1 MRRLH
6 HRGHVWPAGLSS
18 RQRRC
23 RDRKASSFGHA
34 VSRARASCRGLFT
47 GQSAARDRADPQ
59 DRIRRADLSS
69 RRDGENHALL
79 SKPRNRS
86 RPHRTGARGKES
98 ATCRYD
104 YALPPFDAEGRVVSA
119 LPRSGYVLCFGLDAC
134 TSARPPASGRIA
146 AGDFGSCRL
155 GWPHGDHRVDRG
167 IGNLGHARAG
177 RRARALERDPRSAG
191 ATAGYRRLWRRRRGR
206 WCHRDRHPRH
216 GAMNRFAELLDRLAY
231 EPGRNNK
238 LRLMTDYFRTTPDP
252 ERGWALAALTGALSF
267 QYAKPNVVRT
277 LIEQRADPALFR
289 LSRDYVGDTSETIAL
304 MWPVDPSKRPNW
316 VPTLTDVVTT
326 ITTLGKAEL
335 PAQLARWLDALDE
348 TGRWALLKIVMG
360 ALRVGVS
367 ARLAKTAAAAL
378 GGKDPHDIEL
388 LWPGLRPPYTELFA
402 WLEGRADKPVTRDPA
417 TFRPAMLAH
426 AIEETDFPALAPD
439 DFMAEWKWDGIRV
452 QAVAG
457 TGEDGQRVT
466 RLYSRTGEDIS
477 KSFPDLLEALRFD
490 GAIDGELL
498 VLRDGRVQSFNVLQ
512 QRLNRKSVT
521 PKLLTEFPVHLRA
534 YDLLVEGSEDLR
546 EQPFMARR
554 EKLEALVAR
563 LDDPR
568 IDISPLVPFATWD
581 DIAAARKDP
590 ASAGA
595 GDDADAVEGVML
607 KRKDAP
613 YVPGRPKG
621 QWWKWKREPYIVDA
635 VLMYAQRGSGKRS
648 SFYSDYTFG
657 VWTTG
662 EAGDVLVPVGKA
674 YFGFTD
680 EELLQIDRF
689 VRRNT
694 VERFGPVREVVHEA
708 DQGLVLEVAFEGLQR
723 STRHKSGV
731 AMRFPRI
738 SRLRWDK
745 PPGEADRLETLERML
760 AQIENRSTAAAPA
773 ASANVLG

>member
-1 MRRLH
+1 
-6 HRGHVWPAGLSS
+6 
-18 RQRRC
+18 
-23 RDRKASSFGHA
+23 
-34 VSRARASCRGLFT
+34 
-47 GQSAARDRADPQ
+47 
-59 DRIRRADLSS
+59 
-69 RRDGENHALL
+69 
-79 SKPRNRS
+79 
-86 RPHRTGARGKES
+86 
-98 ATCRYD
+98 
-104 YALPPFDAEGRVVSA
+104 
-119 LPRSGYVLCFGLDAC
+119 
-134 TSARPPASGRIA
+134 
-146 AGDFGSCRL
+146 
-155 GWPHGDHRVDRG
+155 
-167 IGNLGHARAG
+167 
-177 RRARALERDPRSAG
+177 
-191 ATAGYRRLWRRRRGR
+191 
-206 WCHRDRHPRH
+206 
-216 GAMNRFAELLDRLAY
+216 MNRFAELLDRLAY

-238 LRLMTDYFRTTPDP
+238 LRLMTDYFRSTPDP

-277 LIEQRADPALFR
+277 LIEQRTDPVLFR

-304 MWPVDPSKRPNW
+304 MWPVDPSMRPNW
-316 VPTLTDVVTT
+316 VPSLTDVVTT

-378 GGKDPHDIEL
+378 GGKEPHDIEL
-388 LWPGLRPPYTELFA
+388 LWPGLRPPYTELFV
-402 WLEGRADKPVTRDPA
+402 WLEGRAEKPITRDPA

-426 AIEETDFPALAPD
+426 AIEETDFPGLDPA

-457 TGEDGQRVT
+457 TGDDGQRVT

-477 KSFPDLLEALRFD
+477 KSFPDLLDALRFD

-498 VLRDGRVQSFNVLQ
+498 VLREGRVQSFNVLQ

-521 PKLLTEFPVHLRA
+521 PKLLAEFPVHLRA

-546 EQPFMARR
+546 EQPFAVRR
-554 EKLEALVAR
+554 ERLEALIVR

-568 IDISPLVPFATWD
+568 IDISPLVPFSNWD

-595 GDDADAVEGVML
+595 GHDADAVEGVML
-607 KRKDAP
+607 KRRDAP

-621 QWWKWKREPYIVDA
+621 QWWKWKREPYVVDA

-657 VWTTG
+657 VWTPGDDG
-662 EAGDVLVPVGKA
+662 EVLVPVGKA

-694 VERFGPVREVVHEA
+694 IERFGPVREVVHEA

-723 STRHKSGV
+723 STRHKSGL

-760 AQIENRSTAAAPA
+760 AQIEHRRAPA
-773 ASANVLG
+773 PAESANVLG